1 MQKKKTSIKDRIIWI
16 TLALIIVYMFILGIP
31 EVIFGSLVTK
41 AFMAAGAPDAVIF
54 VAEYYI
60 PTVIPFLGILIYLA
74 IFKKN
79 RPILKTFAYG
89 YGNNN
94 FKNIGLGLLVGFIMN
109 GICIMIAILHQDI
122 VLSPSFELSQIPF
135 YIFALFFVFI
145 QSASEEMWC
154 RGFMYER
161 ANVHYPLW
169 VAMVA
174 NAVIFGLLHIFND
187 GITVQA
193 MIDLIACGVAFSLA
207 RWQAKSIWFASG
219 IHCGWNFTQNF
230 IFGLPNSGL
239 VSQQAIFHLDAANAR
254 NNIFYDNT
262 FGVEGGIP
270 AIVMEF
276 VLGGICL
283 YLAYKAGRMG
293 ELLESKESKESKEA
307 YNGGNSIDQ

>member
-1 MQKKKTSIKDRIIWI
+1 MKKTKLNNRIIWI
-16 TLALIIVYMFILGIP
+16 TLALIIVYMFIIGIP
-31 EVIFGSLVTK
+31 EGMFGYFITK
-41 AFMAAGAPDAVIF
+41 ILMAAGTSDAVIF
-54 VAEYYI
+54 VAQFYV
-60 PTVIPFLGILIYLA
+60 PTTVAMIGLIIYLA

-109 GICIMIAILHQDI
+109 GVCILIAYLHRDI
-122 VLSPSFELSQIPF
+122 ELSYSFSMSQIPF
-135 YIFALFFVFI
+135 YIYALVFVFI

-161 ANVHYPLW
+161 VNVHYPLW
-169 VAMVA
+169 VAILA
-174 NAVIFGLLHIFND
+174 NSVIFGLLHIFND

-193 MIDLIACGVAFSLA
+193 MVDLVVCGIGFSLA
-207 RWQAKSIWFASG
+207 RWQSKSIWFVSG

-239 VSQQAIFHLDAANAR
+239 VSQQAMFHLDAANAR

-262 FGVEGGIP
+262 FGVEGAIP
-270 AIVMEF
+270 AIIADA
-276 VLGGICL
+276 VLGAICL
-283 YLAYKAGRMG
+283 YLAIKAGRG
-293 ELLESKESKESKEA
+293 HELMESKESL
-307 YNGGNSIDQ
+307 GIDQ